1 MEAVVFSDYRL
12 LGDFVEHCREEVER
26 RRCGRIEGPA
36 GENQQQGHSQVGG
49 KFQIFKIRKC
59 C

>member
-26 RRCGRIEGPA
+26 RRCGRIERPP

-49 KFQIFKIRKC
+49 EISNI
-59 C
+59 